1 MEISI
6 LDSYDEISQ
15 KAAGIITRQLEQKK
29 DTLLCAATGNSPTGT
44 YGILAK
50 EYEQRPGLFAEM
62 RVLKLDEWGGVPM
75 DDPGTCESYLQ
86 KRLLSP
92 LQIRA
97 PRYLSFDSNAAYPEK
112 ECIRMQGVITANGRI
127 DCCVLG
133 LGLNGHMAL
142 NEPAPELQ
150 TNFHLARLSDSTLQH
165 SMVTAMGRRPSYGL
179 TVGMADILGSRLIL
193 LLVSGP
199 AKKKITGELLSK
211 KLTTHLPASF
221 LWLHPNTICLL
232 DKDTV

>member
-15 KAAGIITRQLEQKK
+15 KAAAIITSQLEAKSN
-29 DTLLCAATGNSPTGT
+29 TLLCAATGNSPTGT
-44 YGILAK
+44 YEILAK
-50 EYEQRPGLFAEM
+50 EYTRRPGLFDGL

-75 DDPGTCESYLQ
+75 DDPGTCESYLR
-86 KRLLSP
+86 KNLLTP
-92 LQIRA
+92 LQIPDR
-97 PRYLSFDSNAAYPEK
+97 RYISFNSNPEDPQY
-112 ECIRMQGVITANGRI
+112 ECLKTQANIDDAGPI

-133 LGLNGHMAL
+133 LGLNGHLAL

-150 TNFHLARLSDSTLQH
+150 TNFHRAGLTDSTLQH
-165 SMVTAMGRRPSYGL
+165 SMVTAMGQRPLYGL
-179 TVGMADILGSRLIL
+179 TLGMADILQSRLIL

-199 AKKKITGELLSK
+199 AKKKITLELLSK
-211 KLTTHLPASF
+211 KVTTHLPASF

>member
-1 MEISI
+1 MEMSI

-15 KAAGIITRQLEQKK
+15 KAAAIITRQLEAKK
-29 DTLLCAATGNSPTGT
+29 DTLLCTATGNSPTGT

-50 EYEQRPGLFAEM
+50 EYTHRPGLFDEV
-62 RVLKLDEWGGVPM
+62 RVLKLDEWGGVPIE
-75 DDPGTCESYLQ
+75 DPGTCESYLQ
-86 KRLLSP
+86 TRLLTP
-92 LQIRA
+92 LQIPA
-97 PRYLSFDSNAAYPEK
+97 SRYLSFESNPVDPDR
-112 ECIRMQGVITANGRI
+112 ECTRMQAVMAAAGPI

-133 LGLNGHMAL
+133 LGLNGHLAL

-150 TNFHLARLSDSTLQH
+150 PHFHLARLTDSTLQH
-165 SMVTAMGRRPSYGL
+165 SMVTAMGQRPSYGL
-179 TVGMADILGSRLIL
+179 TLGMADILRSRLIL

-199 AKKKITGELLSK
+199 AKKKITLELLSK
-211 KLTTHLPASF
+211 KVRTGLPASF